1 MPIYLPEP
9 APTRPA
15 DGKGFNR
22 LSLNAHIGAGGAQ
35 CALIPTSYPTLF
47 ESYDTRR
54 ARWGGFGPCIQ
65 RKPDCETC
73 PVLTELGTSTEK
85 ITFNSPRVLVR
96 IDTSVTPD
104 ASFNATPVT
113 TLWMTDQPEDPQY
126 RSNGQKWTWRRIL
139 HVKGW
144 ELGRRHRDELGD
156 GFWLHR
162 TAHAAAPH
170 VEVRTKARQ
179 TSTRHAFFVNGTRAA
194 LLTCYSRCRHDE
206 ALLNSVGHHTPEST
220 DDDAMT
226 LGWSQLR
233 LPQDHRRGRHLQ
245 LRVNRGSCSV
255 TLTEG
260 SEVLARLEF
269 SGSPWTA
276 GQIQNA
282 AAALTAHAG
291 D

>member
-1 MPIYLPEP
+1 MPIYLAEP

-22 LSLNAHIGAGGAQ
+22 LSLNAHISAGGAQ
-35 CALIPTSYPTLF
+35 CALRPTSSPTLF

-65 RKPDCETC
+65 HTPDCETC
-73 PVLTELGTSTEK
+73 PVLTELGTSTAQ

-96 IDTSVTPD
+96 IDTSVNPD
-104 ASFNATPVT
+104 AGFNATPVT

-162 TAHAAAPH
+162 TAHAAPLH

-179 TSTRHAFFVNGTRAA
+179 TSTCHAFFVNGTRAA

-206 ALLNSVGHHTPEST
+206 ALLNSVGHHTPERA
-220 DDDAMT
+220 DDAALA

-233 LPQDHRRGRHLQ
+233 LPQDHSRDRRLQ
-245 LRVNRGSCSV
+245 LQVNRGTCTV
-255 TLTEG
+255 TLAEG
-260 SEVLARLEF
+260 SEVIARLEF
-269 SGSPWTA
+269 SGSSWTA
-276 GQIQNA
+276 GQVQNA
-282 AAALTAHAG
+282 AVALTAHTG